1 MTILSPRSYPRDTI
15 DLVEKN
21 TGSEAI
27 ERTIDAGGEAPAFS
41 LREALFSLKN
51 VIRTLPTAIREL
63 EDK

>member
-1 MTILSPRSYPRDTI
+1 
-15 DLVEKN
+15 VEKN